1 MPSNTAPAPAPAL
14 KVPNVSIKEICL
26 EVEAMM
32 AASFEFSPVLGW
44 QAPERLTFEV
54 IDLERQ
60 VVGNSI
66 PLPRTLIK

>member
-1 MPSNTAPAPAPAL
+1 M
-14 KVPNVSIKEICL
+14 SIKEICL